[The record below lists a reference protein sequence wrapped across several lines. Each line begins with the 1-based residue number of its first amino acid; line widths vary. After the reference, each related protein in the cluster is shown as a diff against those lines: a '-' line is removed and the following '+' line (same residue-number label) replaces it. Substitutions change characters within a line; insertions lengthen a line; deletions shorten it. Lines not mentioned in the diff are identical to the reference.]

1 MGAQLLITGNW
12 YRAAVAV
19 QAADET
25 WQVDGLALPVTG
37 TWTVEVEIR
46 VSDFERVKLPCS
58 ITLD

>member
-12 YRAAVAV
+12 YQAVAV

-46 VSDFERVKLPCS
+46 VSDFERVKLPGS